1 MSEAYRNGL
10 KEIIRI
16 DPDNGAEFV
25 NELKKLS
32 PEFAEYF
39 VEFELGTIYRRSI
52 LEPKLKE
59 LIAIATLTAMSYNHS
74 HLKLHILGAIKMGCS
89 KEEIMEV
96 IFLSNSK
103 NDERIGKARYFST
116 KRAPKPAHAENLKTR
131 IECRE

>member
-1 MSEAYRNGL
+1 MTEAYRNGL

-39 VEFELGTIYRRSI
+39 VEFAFGTIYRRAI

-96 IFLSNSK
+96 MIQSVIYVGFMKTTIALNLVK
-103 NDERIGKARYFST
+103 EVFDELVPLEKREST
-116 KRAPKPAHAENLKTR
+116 S
-131 IECRE
+131 